1 MAHNNNSKK
10 GAKMIRK
17 QFLHKKKL
25 KWFWVETQ
33 DEYFAR
39 GGTITYCPIGEISQ
53 DITGWTNRSRHATK
67 NGKDNSQKN
76 CWNPHK

>member
-17 QFLHKKKL
+17 QFLYKKKL
-25 KWFWVETQ
+25 KWFLVETP
-33 DEYFAR
+33 EEFFAR
-39 GGTITYCPIGEISQ
+39 GGTVTICPIGAISQ

-76 CWNPHK
+76 CWNPNL